1 MTYPGGFPVVTLEV
15 QGMRAELK
23 KAFLGYVAGLSSEIQ
38 EAIDLACSP
47 ENVKLIVARE
57 VAHAVN
63 EAVREEVERFYK
75 EGPGRR
81 AVRDA
86 VNEKLRNPE

>member
-1 MTYPGGFPVVTLEV
+1 MPYPGGFPLVSLEV
-15 QGMRAELK
+15 QGMRASIK
-23 KAFLGYVAGLSSEIQ
+23 KAFLDHVEELSSEIQ
-38 EAIDLACSP
+38 QAVDLACTP
-47 ENVKLIVARE
+47 ENVKRVVAVEVAR
-57 VAHAVN
+57 AVD

-86 VNEKLRNPE
+86 VSEKLRNPE